1 MNWIKILLNRIA
13 NGILVMA
20 GVIVVIFLL
29 FNVLPVNS
37 ARMTLGQRADAA
49 SVKAIEKEFRL
60 NYSWQKRLLL
70 YFNDVSPISF
80 HNLVNE
86 NAPTFITDQ
95 EINFISLFTFGEN
108 ALVMKAPYLG
118 KSFQTRRKVSE
129 ILADKILP
137 TAVLALSAMFFASI
151 IGIVLGV
158 FAAIKQYSFWDNA
171 ILVFSTF
178 GISQP
183 AYFSGIILAMIFG
196 YYLSDYTGL
205 NVRGSLTDVDIVGNT
220 IYVWKNLWLPM
231 IALGI
236 RPVSIIAQ
244 LTRSSML
251 ETLQQDFVRTA
262 KAKGLTNSTVIFK
275 HTLRNAMNPV
285 VTSISGWLAALL
297 TGAFFIE
304 KVFDYK
310 GLGLQTIES
319 LLVFDFPVVMGSV
332 LFVAFIFVSMN
343 LITDLLYAAL
353 DPRVSIKS

>member
-1 MNWIKILLNRIA
+1 MNLLRILLQRA
-13 NGILVMA
+13 VSGLLVMC
-20 GVIVVIFLL
+20 GVIVMVFLL

-60 NYSWQKRLLL
+60 NYSWQTRLLL
-70 YFNDVSPISF
+70 YFNDISPISF
-80 HNLVNE
+80 HHLYDE
-86 NAPTFITDQ
+86 DSPTYITQ
-95 EINFISLFTFGEN
+95 EEIDFFPLFSVGE
-108 ALVMKAPYLG
+108 LSCVFKAPYLG

-129 ILADKILP
+129 ILGDKIFP
-137 TAVLALSAMFFASI
+137 TAVLALSAMFFASLAGI
-151 IGIVLGV
+151 ILGI
-158 FAAIKQYSFWDNA
+158 FAALRQHTFWDNA
-171 ILVFSTF
+171 ILVLSTL

-205 NVRGSLTDVDIVGNT
+205 NVRGSLTDVDMMGET

-251 ETLQQDFVRTA
+251 EALQQDFVRTA
-262 KAKGLTNSTVIFK
+262 KAKGLPDRKVIFK
-275 HTLRNAMNPV
+275 HALRNAMNPV

-332 LFVAFIFVSMN
+332 LFVAFIFVCMN

-353 DPRVSIKS
+353 DPRVSVQS

>member
-86 NAPTFITDQ
+86 SSPTYITH
-95 EINFISLFTFGEN
+95 EEVNFISLITIGETS
-108 ALVMKAPYLG
+108 LVAKAPYLG

-158 FAAIKQYSFWDNA
+158 FAAIKQYSFWDNT
-171 ILVFSTF
+171 ILVLSTF

-196 YYLSDYTGL
+196 YYLSDFTGL
-205 NVRGSLTDVDIVGNT
+205 NVRGSLTDVDIMGDT

-251 ETLQQDFVRTA
+251 EALQQDFVRTA
-262 KAKGLTNSTVIFK
+262 KAKGLANSAVIFK
-275 HTLRNAMNPV
+275 HALRNAMNPV